1 MRVLG
6 SHAGQPT
13 FSVRETLSHD
23 PERCQF
29 GRLPDSRDKSVE
41 PLAQIQSE
49 LNQRGGQILT

>member
-6 SHAGQPT
+6 SAAGQRI

-23 PERCQF
+23 RERCQF
-29 GRLPDSRDKSVE
+29 GRLADSRDKSVE

-49 LNQRGGQILT
+49 LDQLGVKS

>member
-13 FSVRETLSHD
+13 FSVAGTLSQD
-23 PERCQF
+23 RERCQF

-41 PLAQIQSE
+41 PLAQIHSE
-49 LNQRGGQILT
+49 LNQLGIKS

>member
-13 FSVRETLSHD
+13 FSVRGTLSHD
-23 PERCQF
+23 RERCQF
-29 GRLPDSRDKSVE
+29 GRLPDSRDKSAE

-49 LNQRGGQILT
+49 LNQLGVKS